1 MLPYRAGT
9 GRHRLFYE
17 VMSWVM
23 GFGRQAEDLDPPHL
37 RQAVAE
43 ELAVTAGK
51 YAESGESEYQ
61 EDRLD
66 ESTPVH
72 G

>member
-1 MLPYRAGT
+1 
-9 GRHRLFYE
+9 
-17 VMSWVM
+17 M